1 METYQN
7 VRTKNLQPFFKKIG
21 KKRKSEMPELIGT
34 VIIRAQQSLEN
45 AGGLNSVQTEI
56 DDEIILNK
64 LKK

>member
-1 METYQN
+1 
-7 VRTKNLQPFFKKIG
+7 
-21 KKRKSEMPELIGT
+21 MPKLIGT
-34 VIIRAQQSLEN
+34 VIVRAQQSLES